1 MNCILCPSTAV
12 ADGLCVPCGAK
23 AWVAN
28 ARLTNKAEDLATLDK
43 ANSLDAERLKACD
56 EIKDIGNALAFEHSL
71 IFAKKTKEARKA
83 QELAGDT

>member
-1 MNCILCPSTAV
+1 MNCLLCQSTAI
-12 ADGLCVPCGAK
+12 ADCLCVPCGAK

-28 ARLTNKAEDLATLDK
+28 ARLTNKAEDLAALDET
-43 ANSLDAERLKACD
+43 NPLDAERLKARD

-83 QELAGDT
+83 QEWAGDT